1 MKTGFI
7 RLEPVFHT
15 FMVYLT
21 MMEFPQYRKLDGFK
35 RYYQILDERTF
46 VEVVVMNDTVSRQ
59 TVEAKQYP
67 EMIRIKDMLAQEW
80 NFRIMEPEEIELY
93 FGDDKR

>member
-1 MKTGFI
+1 M
-7 RLEPVFHT
+7 EPVFYT
-15 FMVYLT
+15 FMFYSKT
-21 MMEFPQYRKLDGFK
+21 MEFPQYRKLDGFK

-46 VEVVVMNDTVSRQ
+46 VEVAVMNEAVSRQ

-80 NFRIMEPEEIELY
+80 NFRPMEHEEIELY
-93 FGDDKR
+93 FGNEES